1 MNNNLELFK
10 NCIEAFKNLKEFQI
24 ILSIGKI
31 LNVKDLGELPENIFA
46 FSYVPQLQVLKQTD
60 IFITHGGISSINEA
74 ILLKNLPLIVIPQD
88 FDQFDNAKQIEKYGA
103 GIALDNKN
111 INPEILK
118 KSVFKILED
127 IDKYQRLKP
136 FVKVLKKQERKEK
149 KYLKNFLVNQN

>member
-60 IFITHGGISSINEA
+60 IFITHGGINSINEA
-74 ILLKNLPLIVIPQD
+74 ILLKNLPLIVIPQE

-127 IDKYQRLKP
+127 IDKYKRGIETISKS
-136 FVKVLKKQERKEK
+136 FKEAREERKKVFEK
-149 KYLKNFLVNQN
+149 FFS